1 VLRCGSAVGLA
12 LAARLAWPQI
22 NPGFELA
29 QASAPAAG
37 ATVAAEGVPGW
48 RVRGDTTVVALDHTV
63 ANSGR
68 YSLRIGSSEADRRG
82 ITQVIDARQV
92 SGDRLRLTA
101 YVRAAPPAT
110 AESSLRV
117 RIDGGGRLLYIA
129 RESEARD
136 VDATGWRRI
145 ALDAPISTRAE
156 RIEIGAEVSGAG
168 TVWLDDF
175 AIESFDARTLP
186 PTSPVAARYVEHALA
201 DIEEHAVTRA
211 ALDWPAY
218 RHAVLLQAR
227 GATTESDAH
236 LAVQFALAE
245 LADGHS
251 YFMSPRQM
259 SRLDA
264 EPLGNA
270 RSGRA
275 TRPPE
280 ARMLFDGIGYLRLPG
295 ISGGEHL
302 DRVAFA
308 EAVQALLGDLD
319 SRATTGWILDLRGNE
334 GGNLW
339 PMLAGVGPLLGDGD
353 VGASLRPDGERRS
366 IWYRDGRVG
375 LGDYVQLRVRGEPVR
390 LNPNV
395 RVAVLLDDDTASAAE
410 NVALAFAGRPAAR
423 SFGSPTAGATAATR
437 TFPLSDGAALMLAVA
452 SITDR
457 MGRIVDGP
465 VMPDERVADGGL
477 DSAPLEAQAAVVAAR
492 QWLELSR

>member
-22 NPGFELA
+22 NPGFELTH
-29 QASAPAAG
+29 ASDAAVAG
-37 ATVAAEGVPGW
+37 AVATESVPGW
-48 RVRGDTTVVALDHTV
+48 RVRGDTTVVFLDGAV

-68 YSLRIGSSEADRRG
+68 YSLRIGSSEADRHG
-82 ITQVIDARQV
+82 VVQVIDARQI
-92 SGDRLRLTA
+92 SGDRLRLSA
-101 YVRAAPPAT
+101 FVRVASSAA
-110 AESSLRV
+110 AEVSLRV

-129 RESEARD
+129 RESEARG
-136 VDATGWRRI
+136 VDATGWQRI
-145 ALDAPISTRAE
+145 AIDAPLSSRAE
-156 RIEIGAEVSGAG
+156 RIEISAEVSGAG

-175 AIESFDARTLP
+175 AVESFDARTLP
-186 PTSPVAARYVEHALA
+186 PPSPAAARYVERALE
-201 DIEEHAVTRA
+201 DIDAHAVTRA

-218 RHAVLLQAR
+218 RHAVLTQAR
-227 GATTESDAH
+227 GATTVSDAH

-275 TRPPE
+275 IRPPE
-280 ARMLFDGIGYLRLPG
+280 ARLIFDGIGYLRLPG

-308 EAVQALLGDLD
+308 EAVQALLGNLV
-319 SRATTGWILDLRGNE
+319 SQATTGWILDLRGNE

-366 IWYRDGRVG
+366 IWYQDGKVG
-375 LGDYVQLRVRGEPVR
+375 LGDYVQLRVRGEPAR
-390 LNPNV
+390 LPSDA
-395 RVAVLLDDDTASAAE
+395 RVAVLLDEDTASAAE
-410 NVALAFAGRPAAR
+410 NIALAFAGRPASR

-452 SITDR
+452 SVTDR
-457 MGRIVDGP
+457 MGRVVDGP
-465 VMPDERVADGGL
+465 VVPDERVADDGL
-477 DSAPLEAQAAVVAAR
+477 DGAPLETQPAVVAAR
-492 QWLELSR
+492 RWLELSR